1 MYSSWPGLRQLAR
14 KKNDVHL
21 VCTVRLTLNKEDAAL
36 RRAPR
41 GVTEVAEAPYAL
53 PPLNRASS
61 LPPVV
66 VGMGPAGLFAAL
78 TFFFRASMDW
88 RCRDSWRISPGRT
101 PKTRAAFWRR
111 RSSHSRY
118 TEITM
123 EQLLEKPE
131 LEILALSH
139 EAGQGDP
146 GGVVWGGLIDVVVQP
161 VGVQQLARAAP
172 VDDGGHAG
180 TQPISNPFTPP
191 LTRCGSSSST
201 A

>member
-1 MYSSWPGLRQLAR
+1 MLQISNLILPVDGGEDLLRQKAARVLGVRPGDILRLSLHRQSIDAR

-78 TFFFRASMDW
+78 T
-88 RCRDSWRISPGRT
+88 
-101 PKTRAAFWRR
+101 
-111 RSSHSRY
+111 
-118 TEITM
+118 
-123 EQLLEKPE
+123 
-131 LEILALSH
+131 
-139 EAGQGDP
+139 
-146 GGVVWGGLIDVVVQP
+146 
-161 VGVQQLARAAP
+161 LARAGLRTWSAFGEP
-172 VDDGGHAG
+172 AG
-180 TQPISNPFTPP
+180 SPP
-191 LTRCGSSSST
+191 SPTSSLARGARARSPTASSPPG
-201 A
+201 